1 MLCDDHCTGN
11 AKKCSTRLLLEVAKT
26 AKLILKKESKVD
38 TPRSACRLLEFA
50 GSHYVQL
57 HAQAASWSH

>member
-57 HAQAASWSH
+57 HAQATSWSH